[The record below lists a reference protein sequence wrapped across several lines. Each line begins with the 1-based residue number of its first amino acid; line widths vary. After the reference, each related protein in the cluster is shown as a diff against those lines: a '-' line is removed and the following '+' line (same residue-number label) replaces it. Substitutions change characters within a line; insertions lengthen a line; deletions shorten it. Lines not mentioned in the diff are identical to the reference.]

1 MAVKIIRQ
9 PKKIVLIGAPTSAA
23 ANAAGCEAAPAALRK
38 AGIAAR
44 LEQIGYEVSD
54 AGDIATNAWRADDQT
69 PRARNAAAT
78 VKSLEAL
85 QPLVERAVKSG
96 ALPVIL
102 GGDCTV
108 TMAALAAIRR
118 YYKDVSL
125 IWCDSDADLNTP
137 ATTPSGFMHGMVVAH
152 IAGQGAPEL
161 VRYFKEPPLVRE
173 PDIAVFG
180 LSRVD
185 PGEQKWMDVSPMR
198 KFSPDEI
205 RELGP
210 AAAAEAALERIHI
223 FKRQWVLHFDVD
235 VLAASEMPATYYPAA
250 DGLRGEEFA
259 EALGVFA
266 SNPNLAAVTVS
277 SYVPSADADGAAAA
291 RLLDLFADAMAVR
304 YRALT
309 EVKEEKP
316 EEASEAV
323 EAKKTEE
330 VEESS
335 AALETPVEAS
345 AVETAAAAPESE
357 VAVAEDQAPLAEV
370 AGEAESQAAPAAEAE
385 AAAGTEAPGEGVS
398 EAANEA
404 APAEI
409 ADATGDPAADASGET
424 VSEEKSEG
432 S

>member
-54 AGDIATNAWRADDQT
+54 AGDIAANAWRADEET

-85 QPLVERAVKSG
+85 QPLVEKAVKSG

-118 YYKDVSL
+118 YYKEVSL

-137 ATTPSGFMHGMVVAH
+137 ATTPSGFLHGMVVAH

-161 VRYFKEPPLVRE
+161 VRFFKEPPLVRE
-173 PDIAVFG
+173 PDIALFG
-180 LSRVD
+180 LNRVD
-185 PGEQKWMDVSPMR
+185 PGEQKWMDASPMR
-198 KFSPDEI
+198 KFSPEEI
-205 RELGP
+205 REVGP

-235 VLAASEMPATYYPAA
+235 VLSAAEMPATYYPAA

-266 SNPNLAAVTVS
+266 SNPNLAAVTLS

-291 RLLDLFADAMAVR
+291 RLLNMFADAMAAR

-309 EVKEEKP
+309 
-316 EEASEAV
+316 
-323 EAKKTEE
+323 
-330 VEESS
+330 
-335 AALETPVEAS
+335 
-345 AVETAAAAPESE
+345 AAPEPEAAPEAKEAKPEAESSE
-357 VAVAEDQAPLAEV
+357 VAKAAEV
-370 AGEAESQAAPAAEAE
+370 AEAE
-385 AAAGTEAPGEGVS
+385 AAGDAKAAGQGVS
-398 EAANEA
+398 EAASEA
-404 APAEI
+404 AHAEI
-409 ADATGDPAADASGET
+409 ADAAGEQVATTVADDPAADASGET
-424 VSEEKSEG
+424 VSEEKSDG

>member
-1 MAVKIIRQ
+1 LAVKIIRQ

-54 AGDIATNAWRADDQT
+54 AGDIAANAWRADDET

-78 VKSLEAL
+78 VRSLEAL
-85 QPLVERAVKSG
+85 QPLVEKAVKSG

-118 YYKDVSL
+118 YYKEVSL

-137 ATTPSGFMHGMVVAH
+137 ATTPSGFLHGMVVGH

-161 VRYFKEPPLVRE
+161 VRFFKEPPLVRE
-173 PDIAVFG
+173 PDIALFG
-180 LSRVD
+180 LSRID

-198 KFSPDEI
+198 KFTPDEI

-210 AAAAEAALERIHI
+210 AAAAEMALERIHI
-223 FKRQWVLHFDVD
+223 FKRQWALHFDVD
-235 VLAASEMPATYYPAA
+235 VLAATEMPATYYPAEN
-250 DGLRGEEFA
+250 GLRGVEFA
-259 EALGVFA
+259 EALAVFA
-266 SNPNLAAVTVS
+266 SNPNLAAITLA
-277 SYVPSADADGAAAA
+277 SYVPSADADGAAGA
-291 RLLDLFADAMAVR
+291 RLLDLFAEAMAAR
-304 YRALT
+304 YRALA
-309 EVKEEKP
+309 EAPAAPAPEASPAEEAKESAA
-316 EEASEAV
+316 EEAKEPGSTPAESSASETIAESEASVGDAASEAIS
-323 EAKKTEE
+323 E
-330 VEESS
+330 
-335 AALETPVEAS
+335 
-345 AVETAAAAPESE
+345 AAAAASVES
-357 VAVAEDQAPLAEV
+357 A
-370 AGEAESQAAPAAEAE
+370 
-385 AAAGTEAPGEGVS
+385 S
-398 EAANEA
+398 EAASGA
-404 APAEI
+404 ASDEVTAPGTNDAASDPADEF
-409 ADATGDPAADASGET
+409 AGDP

>member
-1 MAVKIIRQ
+1 LAVKIIRQ

-44 LEQIGYEVSD
+44 LEQVGYEVSD
-54 AGDIATNAWRADDQT
+54 AADIAANAWRADDET

-78 VKSLEAL
+78 VKSLELL

-118 YYKDVSL
+118 YYKEVSL

-137 ATTPSGFMHGMVVAH
+137 ATTPSGFLHGMVVAH

-173 PDIAVFG
+173 PDIALFG

-198 KFSPDEI
+198 KFTPDEI

-235 VLAASEMPATYYPAA
+235 VLSASEMPATYYPAA
-250 DGLRGEEFA
+250 DGLRSAEFA
-259 EALGVFA
+259 EALAVFV
-266 SNPNLAAVTVS
+266 SNPNLAAVTIA
-277 SYVPSADADGAAAA
+277 SYVPSADADDSALA
-291 RLLDLFADAMAVR
+291 RLLDLFASAMAAR
-304 YRALT
+304 LRALT
-309 EVKEEKP
+309 EVKEEK
-316 EEASEAV
+316 EEKEKKEIAEVLEIA
-323 EAKKTEE
+323 EGKKTEE
-330 VEESS
+330 
-335 AALETPVEAS
+335 
-345 AVETAAAAPESE
+345 E
-357 VAVAEDQAPLAEV
+357 VA
-370 AGEAESQAAPAAEAE
+370 ESPAAMEMEATVTGSPAE
-385 AAAGTEAPGEGVS
+385 TTS
-398 EAANEA
+398 EAARTASDATEILRESTEPSDVTAAESGAEETSEA
-404 APAEI
+404 A
-409 ADATGDPAADASGET
+409 GDPVA
-424 VSEEKSEG
+424 EEKSEG
-432 S
+432 G